1 MKKLF
6 LSLILVGFL
15 SMQAYAGFW
24 SSVAAGATVN
34 AFSGKGGIPD
44 SRLKKINTYLW
55 DMHKAGKYT
64 KGYKFYLKYLEDN
77 TENISRLDTVT
88 QVYLNNGNKKRH

>member
-1 MKKLF
+1 
-6 LSLILVGFL
+6 
-15 SMQAYAGFW
+15 
-24 SSVAAGATVN
+24 
-34 AFSGKGGIPD
+34 
-44 SRLKKINTYLW
+44 
-55 DMHKAGKYT
+55 MHKAGKYT